1 MNPKTLQY
9 LMGHSEVDITLN
21 VYTHVDLEAAKKE
34 LERMELNKKV

>member
-1 MNPKTLQY
+1 
-9 LMGHSEVDITLN
+9 MGHSEVDITLN